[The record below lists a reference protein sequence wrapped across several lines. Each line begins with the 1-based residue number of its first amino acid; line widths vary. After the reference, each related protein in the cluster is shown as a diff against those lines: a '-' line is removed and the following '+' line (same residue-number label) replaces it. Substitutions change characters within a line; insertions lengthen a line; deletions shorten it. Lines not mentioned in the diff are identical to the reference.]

1 MCSKRG
7 RLQKLKIVK
16 PLVDRVMPITAQE
29 DPEDEEEDSPS
40 RVALRV
46 LNVLSTSFPPQQVFP
61 VVIAHVLQYMQNSD
75 PMFRKGAMLSLAV
88 SVSYSSEKIFTVS

>member
-1 MCSKRG
+1 
-7 RLQKLKIVK
+7 
-16 PLVDRVMPITAQE
+16 
-29 DPEDEEEDSPS
+29 
-40 RVALRV
+40 VALRV